1 MPLISEKDQQAL
13 KDRFKRE
20 LKSEVTVR
28 LFTQTAIGLTIPGR
42 ECPYCEDTQ
51 KLLEELTSLSPK
63 LHLDVK
69 SFYSDT
75 QEARDA
81 GIERIPATVI
91 SNNGQSNLKFYG
103 IPMGYEFATIVEDLI
118 TVSRGVSPL
127 SLETRKKLKRIKDPV
142 HIQVFVTP
150 TCGYCPQM
158 ARMAH
163 AMAMDN
169 PKVTADVVEV
179 QEFPNVAR
187 MYMVSGVP
195 KTVINNKV
203 QFVGAVPEA
212 TFIEKVLEALDLPPQ
227 EREAPSL
234 DAAPELG
241 PVTR

>member
-20 LKSEVTVR
+20 LKNEVTVR
-28 LFTQTAIGLTIPGR
+28 LFTQKATGLTIPGR

-51 KLLEELTSLSPK
+51 KLLEELTALSPK
-63 LHLDVK
+63 VHLDIK

-75 QEARDA
+75 QEVKDA
-81 GIERIPATVI
+81 GIERIPATLI
-91 SNNGQSNLKFYG
+91 SRNGESNLKFYG

-150 TCGYCPQM
+150 TCGYCPQL

-169 PKVTADVVEV
+169 PNVTADVIEV
-179 QEFPNVAR
+179 QEFPNLAR
-187 MYMVSGVP
+187 KYMVSGVP

-212 TFIEKVLEALDLPPQ
+212 TFIGKVLEALDLPPQ
-227 EREAPSL
+227 EQEGPLL

>member
-1 MPLISEKDQQAL
+1 MPLISENDQQAL
-13 KDRFKRE
+13 KDRFKRG
-20 LKSEVTVR
+20 LKNEVTVR
-28 LFTQTAIGLTIPGR
+28 LFTQMATGLTIPGR

-51 KLLEELTSLSPK
+51 KLLEELTALSPK

-75 QEARDA
+75 QEVQDA
-81 GIERIPATVI
+81 GIERIPATII
-91 SNNGQSNLKFYG
+91 SNNGQSNMKFYG
-103 IPMGYEFATIVEDLI
+103 IPMGYEFATIVEGLI
-118 TVSRGVSPL
+118 TLSRGVSPL

-169 PKVTADVVEV
+169 PNVTADVVEV
-179 QEFPNVAR
+179 QEFPNLAR

-227 EREAPSL
+227 DREVPSL
-234 DAAPELG
+234 DVAPELG

>member
-1 MPLISEKDQQAL
+1 MPLISEKDQQTL

-20 LKSEVTVR
+20 LKNEVTVR
-28 LFTQTAIGLTIPGR
+28 LFTQKATGLTIPGR
-42 ECPYCEDTQ
+42 ECRYCDDTQ
-51 KLLEELTSLSPK
+51 KLLEELTALSSK
-63 LHLDVK
+63 VHLDVK
-69 SFYSDT
+69 SFYSDA

-81 GIERIPATVI
+81 GVERIPATVI
-91 SNNGQSNLKFYG
+91 SRNGDSNIKFYG

-127 SLETRKKLKRIKDPV
+127 SLGTRKKLKRIKDPV

-158 ARMAH
+158 ARIAH

-169 PKVTADVVEV
+169 PNVTADVVEV
-179 QEFPNVAR
+179 QEFPNIAR

-203 QFVGAVPEA
+203 QFVGAVSEA
-212 TFIEKVLEALDLPPQ
+212 IFMAKVLEALGLPPQ
-227 EREAPSL
+227 EQKGPSL